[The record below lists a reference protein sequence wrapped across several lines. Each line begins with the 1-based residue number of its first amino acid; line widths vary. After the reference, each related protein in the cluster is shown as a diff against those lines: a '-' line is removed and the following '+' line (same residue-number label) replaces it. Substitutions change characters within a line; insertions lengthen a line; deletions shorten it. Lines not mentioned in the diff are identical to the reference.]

1 MPVCVCVCK
10 DLYMCIFVGAYTLR
24 CMPLLLMHAC
34 LDSKKFA
41 GIALMLPTPP
51 PKKRKTP
58 HTQNQTV
65 QKPHHRRLQCPPQLP
80 RCTSPKEIHLANTCR
95 HKHTRGH
102 ITTGLLP
109 CLPTSIYTLGPTGT
123 VVVHSAY
130 YRGCMQFKHSTL
142 RVKLIRHTHTCR
154 QTR

>member
-1 MPVCVCVCK
+1 MHLCWC
-10 DLYMCIFVGAYTLR
+10 LYLAVHASIT
-24 CMPLLLMHAC
+24 HAC
-34 LDSKKFA
+34 VLRQQKVCRDCSNA
-41 GIALMLPTPP
+41 AYPPP